1 MSLRQILLQHQ
12 RYIIKVQI
20 IILLCVI
27 LTSVSAD
34 DKPKYIQYEI
44 GT

>member
-1 MSLRQILLQHQ
+1 MSLRQIILQHQ

-20 IILLCVI
+20 IIFLCVI
-27 LTSVSAD
+27 LTSELAD